1 MSLHLRRIA
10 IDNFRK
16 FRRPIVID
24 GLTDGLN
31 ILIEPNETGKSTLL
45 EALRAAFFVRY
56 STKSQLA
63 QSYAPHG
70 DAVGPLIEAEFE
82 VAGIPWKVTKRFL
95 KSAMVE
101 VDGPQGRAQS
111 DEAEIRLHVLLGS
124 VKDGRGAGDTANYG
138 ALGLLWVAQTE
149 ALAVTSPGHL
159 VRDSIR
165 ATLEGE
171 VGSIMGGP
179 AYQRVRMGVDEQFD
193 RYWTRTGQKRG
204 PQNDARSRLEQA
216 EKEANEAADR
226 LAGLEQAFSDL
237 EGERAKL
244 KVVLRDIAD
253 DTDAQTRKDLVASL
267 EIARSAT
274 QMLATRKAEHE
285 AAEGKV
291 RSLEELV
298 ERHRR
303 AKESQG
309 IAQAALD
316 MVREQRGALQDTL
329 AQAGQRLHETR
340 GALDGARGQRLEAHG
355 ALRAGEERAQA
366 AQRRAALAAAR
377 KRHEELLALEAQ
389 LVAAQTTVAG
399 MISAPALKDLEANE
413 RAIGQ
418 AQAVLDAGATR
429 IRVEG
434 DIAGVLVDDEP
445 LLAEE
450 RTITRETRIRVG
462 NTEVVVLPPP
472 GAASAQEQ
480 LNATL
485 QRQQEALRDFEI
497 PDVATARASHDRGRD
512 AMGEVET
519 LIARI
524 AAATPGDERLNLATG
539 ADALKAL
546 IAGAP
551 QHDDGEDGEPLD
563 IDALRAAAEAA
574 DDIVARAEGAQESA
588 MEALRQA
595 EEEHSPLATREA
607 ELRSDLTHATAEIQ
621 DIERR
626 LEFATLTTGLTEAR
640 AVRAESAVRLEEAKQ
655 NAIAHD
661 QAAINRK
668 IEVINARERT
678 ASETRTKLEKEISRL
693 GGTIESE
700 GGKGLAE
707 RDAAA
712 RDEVEAARAAL
723 ERITEEAETIKLLRD
738 TLDEARDETS
748 AKFVGPVAKRAKGYI
763 ERLLPGCELRFSE
776 DLQLEA
782 VERAGVSEGCED
794 LSHGTQEQLAVL
806 TRIAFADLLLAQG
819 QPVSLILDDP
829 FVYSDDTRLDLMID
843 ILIEVSQRMQVIVL
857 TCRDRAFR
865 HVPATRLTL
874 KALVEAS

>member
-1 MSLHLRRIA
+1 MTLYLRRIA
-10 IDNFRK
+10 VDNFRK
-16 FRRPIVID
+16 FRRPVVVD

-45 EALRAAFFVRY
+45 AALRAAFFIKH

-63 QSYAPHG
+63 HSYAPHG

-82 VAGIPWKVTKRFL
+82 VAGATWKVTKRFL
-95 KSAMVE
+95 KSPMVE
-101 VDGPQGRAQS
+101 VEGPQGRAQG
-111 DEAEIRLHVLLGS
+111 DEAETRLHALLGS
-124 VKDGRGAGDTANYG
+124 VKDARGAGDTANYG

-149 ALAVTSPGHL
+149 ALAVTSPGHI

-165 ATLEGE
+165 ATLEDE
-171 VGSIMGGP
+171 VGSIMGGTV
-179 AYQRVRMGVDEQFD
+179 YQRVRTGVDEQFD

-204 PQNDARSRLEQA
+204 PQNDARIRLEQA
-216 EKEANEAADR
+216 EKEANEAAAR

-237 EGERAKL
+237 EGERVKL
-244 KVVLRDIAD
+244 KVLLRDIAD
-253 DTDAQTRKDLVASL
+253 DTDAQTRKGLVASL
-267 EIARSAT
+267 DIARSAT

-291 RSLEELV
+291 RSLEELAQ
-298 ERHRR
+298 RHSR
-303 AKESQG
+303 AKEMQG
-309 IAQAALD
+309 AAQTALD
-316 MVREQRGALQDTL
+316 LVQEQRVTLLNALS
-329 AQAGQRLHETR
+329 QAGQRLHETQ
-340 GALDGARGQRLEAHG
+340 AVLNDARAQRLEAHG
-355 ALRAGEERAQA
+355 ELRKGEERVQA
-366 AQRRAALAAAR
+366 TQRRLALAAAH

-399 MISAPALKDLEANE
+399 MISAAALKDLEANE

-434 DIAGVLVDDEP
+434 NTVGVLIDDAP
-445 LLAEE
+445 LVTEE
-450 RTITRETRIRVG
+450 RTITHETRIRVG

-480 LNATL
+480 LNAVL
-485 QRQQEALRDFEI
+485 QRQQAALRDLGV
-497 PDVATARASHDRGRD
+497 PDVAAARASHNRGRD
-512 AMGEVET
+512 AVGEIQT
-519 LIARI
+519 LQARI
-524 AAATPGDERLNLATG
+524 AVATPEDERLNLLAG

-546 IAGAP
+546 ISGAP
-551 QHDDGEDGEPLD
+551 QHDETDDGEIPDV
-563 IDALRAAAEAA
+563 DALRAAASAA
-574 DDIVARAEGAQESA
+574 DDAVARAEGTQESA
-588 MEALRQA
+588 MAALRQA

-607 ELRSDLTHATAEIQ
+607 ELRGNFNHATAAIQ
-621 DIERR
+621 DIEGRV
-626 LEFATLTTGLTEAR
+626 EFATLNTDLTEAR
-640 AVRAESAVRLEEAKQ
+640 EARAEGAVRLEEAKQ

-661 QAAINRK
+661 QAAISRK
-668 IEVINARERT
+668 IEIIDARQRT
-678 ASETRTKLEKEISRL
+678 AAEARTKLEKEIARL

-707 RDAAA
+707 REAAA

-738 TLDEARDETS
+738 TLNEARDETS

-829 FVYSDDTRLDLMID
+829 FIYSDDARLDLMID
-843 ILIEVSQRMQVIVL
+843 ILDEVSRRMQVIVL

-865 HVPATRLTL
+865 HVSATRLSL
-874 KALVEAS
+874 KPLVGTS